1 LRIAEGNELIMPL
14 YEFKCRACG
23 RKFEEL
29 VRLGET
35 PKCPNCGDATPERL
49 FSTSAG
55 VITERSRKRAAGVAR
70 RKASA
75 IKREKDHAQREY
87 ERNYIKEHSEGG

>member
-1 LRIAEGNELIMPL
+1 MPL

-23 RKFEEL
+23 HRFEEL

-35 PKCPNCGDATPERL
+35 PVCPKCSDAAPERL
-49 FSTSAG
+49 FSTSAS
-55 VITERSRKRAAGVAR
+55 VSTDRSRKKAAGGAR
-70 RKASA
+70 RKAGA

>member
-1 LRIAEGNELIMPL
+1 MPL

-23 RKFEEL
+23 KRFEEL

-35 PKCPNCGDATPERL
+35 PECPKCHDAAPERL
-49 FSTSAG
+49 FSTSA
-55 VITERSRKRAAGVAR
+55 VVSTDRSRKKAAGVAR
-70 RKASA
+70 RKAGA
-75 IKREKDHAQREY
+75 IKREQDHAQREY

>member
-1 LRIAEGNELIMPL
+1 MPL
-14 YEFKCRACG
+14 YDFKCRACG
-23 RKFEEL
+23 HRFEEL
-29 VRLGET
+29 VRVGEVPEC
-35 PKCPNCGDATPERL
+35 PKCHDAAPERL

-55 VITERSRKRAAGVAR
+55 VSTERSRNKAAGGAR
-70 RKASA
+70 RKAGK

>member
-1 LRIAEGNELIMPL
+1 MPL
-14 YEFKCRACG
+14 YEFKCGSCG
-23 RKFEEL
+23 HRFEEL

-35 PKCPNCGDATPERL
+35 AECPKCHDVSPERL

-55 VITERSRKRAAGVAR
+55 VSTERSRKRAAGVAR
-70 RKASA
+70 RKATA

>member
-1 LRIAEGNELIMPL
+1 MPL

-23 RKFEEL
+23 KRFEEL

-35 PKCPNCGDATPERL
+35 PECPKCHDAAPERL
-49 FSTSAG
+49 FSASAG
-55 VITERSRKRAAGVAR
+55 VSTDRSRKRAAGVAR
-70 RKASA
+70 RKAGQV
-75 IKREKDHAQREY
+75 KREKDHAQREY

>member
-1 LRIAEGNELIMPL
+1 MPL
-14 YEFKCRACG
+14 YESKCRACG
-23 RKFEEL
+23 HRFDDL

-35 PKCPNCGDATPERL
+35 PEWPKCHDTGPERV
-49 FSTSAG
+49 FSASGG
-55 VITERSRKRAAGVAR
+55 VNTERSRKRAAGVAR
-70 RKASA
+70 GRAGA

>member
-1 LRIAEGNELIMPL
+1 MPL

-23 RKFEEL
+23 RKFDEL

-35 PKCPNCGDATPERL
+35 PKCPKCGDAAPERL

-55 VITERSRKRAAGVAR
+55 VSTERSRQKAAAAGR
-70 RKASA
+70 RIASK
-75 IKREKDHAQREY
+75 IKREKDHAQAEY
-87 ERNYIKEHSEGG
+87 ERNYLKEHSGG

>member
-1 LRIAEGNELIMPL
+1 MAPAFQMPL
-14 YEFKCRACG
+14 YDFKCRACG
-23 RKFEEL
+23 HRFDEL

-35 PKCPNCGDATPERL
+35 PQCPKCGDAEPERL

-70 RKASA
+70 RAAGK
-75 IKREKDHAQREY
+75 IKREKDHAQAVY
-87 ERNYIKEHSEGG
+87 ERNYLKEQYVGG